1 MLKDFIEKKS
11 KKVKTKLKKLKIK
24 KKVTD
29 QSVDL

>member
-29 QSVDL
+29 